1 MALHRLVR
9 DCPPLDPN
17 SFYCNLL
24 QCSHFKST
32 SIAAIYQD
40 VLVGSVTAY
49 RPPEQPD
56 TLFVWQVA
64 VHSSMRGQGL
74 AREMLRRLFAR
85 MAAEGIRFI
94 ETSITSDNEA
104 SQRLFAGFATEH
116 KAEMLCSVMFDKATH
131 FEGVHD
137 TEYLYRI
144 GPIESAVSSPST
156 DKGDTP

>member
-17 SFYCNLL
+17 SSYCNLL

-32 SIAAIYQD
+32 SIAALHQD
-40 VLVGSVTAY
+40 QLVGSVTAY
-49 RPPEQPD
+49 RPPAQPD

-64 VHSSMRGQGL
+64 VHASMRGQGL

-85 MAAEGIRFI
+85 TATEGVRFV

-104 SQRLFAGFATEH
+104 SQRLFAGFAAEQQ
-116 KAEMLCSVMFDKATH
+116 AEMQRTVMFDRAAH
-131 FEGVHD
+131 FEGQHD

-144 GPIESAVSSPST
+144 GPIEGAAASPSM
-156 DKGDTP
+156 DKGETP

>member
-17 SFYCNLL
+17 SSYCNLL

-32 SIAAIYQD
+32 SIAAIHRD
-40 VLVGSVTAY
+40 ALVGSVTAY
-49 RPPEQPD
+49 RPPGQPD

-85 MAAEGIRFI
+85 MATEGVRFI
-94 ETSITSDNEA
+94 ETSITADNEA
-104 SQRLFAGFATEH
+104 SQRLFAGFAAEH
-116 KAEMLCSVMFDKATH
+116 KAEMLRSVMFDKAMH
-131 FEGVHD
+131 FEGAHD

-144 GPIESAVSSPST
+144 GPVESAADSFST
-156 DKGDTP
+156 EQGETP

>member
-17 SFYCNLL
+17 SSYCNLL

-32 SIAAIYQD
+32 SIAAIHRD

-74 AREMLRRLFAR
+74 ARRMLRNLFAR
-85 MAAEGIRFI
+85 MATEGVRFI
-94 ETSITSDNEA
+94 ETSITADNEA
-104 SQRLFAGFATEH
+104 SQRLFAGFAAEH
-116 KAEMLCSVMFDKATH
+116 KTEMLCSVMFDKATH
-131 FEGVHD
+131 FEGLHD

-144 GPIESAVSSPST
+144 GPVETAVSSPST

>member
-17 SFYCNLL
+17 SSYCNLL

-32 SIAAIYQD
+32 SIAAINQD

-49 RPPEQPD
+49 CPPEQPD

-64 VHSSMRGQGL
+64 VHASMRGQGL

-85 MAAEGIRFI
+85 MAAQGVRYV
-94 ETSITSDNEA
+94 ETSITSDNET
-104 SQRLFAGFATEH
+104 SQRLFAGFA
-116 KAEMLCSVMFDKATH
+116 AEYQAQMQRSVMFDQIVH
-131 FEGVHD
+131 FEGKHD

-144 GPIESAVSSPST
+144 GPVETVASSPST
-156 DKGDTP
+156 DKGEKP

>member
-9 DCPPLDPN
+9 DCPPLDQN
-17 SFYCNLL
+17 SSYCNLL

-32 SIAAIYQD
+32 SIAAIHQD
-40 VLVGSVTAY
+40 ALVGSVTAY

-64 VHSSMRGQGL
+64 VHASMRGQGL

-85 MAAEGIRFI
+85 TATEGIRYI
-94 ETSITSDNEA
+94 ETSITADNEA
-104 SQRLFAGFATEH
+104 SQRLFAGFAAEH
-116 KAEMLCSVMFDKATH
+116 KAEMLRSVMFNQAMH
-131 FEGVHD
+131 FEGLHD

-144 GPIESAVSSPST
+144 GPVDSAAGST
-156 DKGDTP
+156 STEKGETP

>member
-17 SFYCNLL
+17 SIYCNLL

-32 SIAAIYQD
+32 SIAAIHRD
-40 VLVGSVTAY
+40 ALVGSVTAY
-49 RPPEQPD
+49 RPPEQSD

-64 VHSSMRGQGL
+64 VHPSMRGQGL

-85 MAAEGIRFI
+85 TVPEGIRYI

-104 SQRLFAGFATEH
+104 SQRLFAGFAAEH
-116 KAEMLCSVMFDKATH
+116 QAEMLRSVMFDQAAH
-131 FEGVHD
+131 FEGLHD
-137 TEYLYRI
+137 TEFLYRI
-144 GPIESAVSSPST
+144 GPVESASGSLST
-156 DKGDTP
+156 DKGETP